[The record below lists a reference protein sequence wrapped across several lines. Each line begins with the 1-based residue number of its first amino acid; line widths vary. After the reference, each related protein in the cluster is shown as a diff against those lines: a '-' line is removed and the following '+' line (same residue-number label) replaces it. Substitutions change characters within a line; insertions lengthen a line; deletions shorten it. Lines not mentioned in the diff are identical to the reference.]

1 MPDALCLRNEK
12 AECMW
17 NPDSTPEA
25 LAPAW
30 HTHRRQNLEDAARSD
45 DTLRKLV
52 DDNQAAFAAVG
63 LGSLPDV
70 DGAMGWVRDESYAQL
85 QSQT

>member
-1 MPDALCLRNEK
+1 MIKPLHMPC
-12 AECMW
+12 
-17 NPDSTPEA
+17 
-25 LAPAW
+25 
-30 HTHRRQNLEDAARSD
+30 RQNLEDAARSD

-70 DGAMGWVRDESYAQL
+70 DGAMGWVRGNPVV
-85 QSQT
+85 THNP